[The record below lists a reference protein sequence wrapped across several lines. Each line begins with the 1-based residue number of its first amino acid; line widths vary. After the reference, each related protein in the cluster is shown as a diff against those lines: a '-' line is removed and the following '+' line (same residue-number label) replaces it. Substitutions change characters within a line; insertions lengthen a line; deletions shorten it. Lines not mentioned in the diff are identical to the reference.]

1 MRLLQKIKPAFWDHR
16 DIAGSYPHT
25 GFNFARK
32 WKLIVLFTSFMALLP
47 LFVMT
52 LVDFNLT
59 RRTIEDEVKSS
70 MSKIL
75 TSAAAYIS
83 FCKDMNQHDLNFI
96 ARFESGEDN
105 DMFVVNQD
113 GILLTSSFYF
123 GNSGTPSL
131 FNSAMT
137 KERTGI
143 LETKTPHGESIIAG
157 YTRVSDTSLILV
169 LVKSKKKLTD
179 LWLKPR
185 LKLIGYLIVS
195 IFLILLSIM
204 GLATFLVGRIHSAD
218 KKRIKALHHASYTNK
233 LASIGRLASGVA
245 HEINNP
251 LAIINQKTGLIMD
264 LLILEKDLSSDERLM
279 SLANDVL
286 DAVKRSSTITRRLL
300 DFARHMESSIETVDI
315 REIIE
320 QVLAFHKKEAGH
332 RNISMSVDSPDTIPG
347 FKCDRGSLQQI
358 FLNLVDNA
366 FAAMEDNGRLDI
378 GIKFKKKETV
388 IITVSDN
395 GSGIPEE
402 DIHNIFE
409 PSYSSKDT
417 HWGTGLGLSITYE
430 LIKELG

>member
-1 MRLLQKIKPAFWDHR
+1 
-16 DIAGSYPHT
+16 
-25 GFNFARK
+25 
-32 WKLIVLFTSFMALLP
+32 
-47 LFVMT
+47 
-52 LVDFNLT
+52 
-59 RRTIEDEVKSS
+59 
-70 MSKIL
+70 
-75 TSAAAYIS
+75 
-83 FCKDMNQHDLNFI
+83 
-96 ARFESGEDN
+96 
-105 DMFVVNQD
+105 MFVVNQD

-137 KERTGI
+137 KEKTGI
-143 LETKTPHGESIIAG
+143 LETRTPHGKSIIAG

-195 IFLILLSIM
+195 IILILLSIM

-218 KKRIKALHHASYTNK
+218 KKRIKALHHASYN
-233 LASIGRLASGVA
+233 
-245 HEINNP
+245 NNP

-320 QVLAFHKKEAGH
+320 QVLAFHKKEARH

-409 PSYSSKDT
+409 PFYSSKDT
-417 HWGTGLGLSITYE
+417 HWGTGLGLSITYG
-430 LIKELG
+430 LIKELGGDIMVKSKMGNGTRFILTLPITTQVNNDKQSS